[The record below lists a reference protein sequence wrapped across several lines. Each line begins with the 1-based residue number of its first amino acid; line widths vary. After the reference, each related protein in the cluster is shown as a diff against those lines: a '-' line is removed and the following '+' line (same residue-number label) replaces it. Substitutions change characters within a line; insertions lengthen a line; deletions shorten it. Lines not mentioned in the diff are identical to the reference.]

1 MYSKENNDEKANFKN
16 HQQSNK
22 RTNIIYSCAGPR
34 IVPEEGIEESNLILE
49 YGNKACLVCGEK
61 IKIKE
66 LKCIKCNS
74 INHI

>member
-1 MYSKENNDEKANFKN
+1 MSKIRNKTG
-16 HQQSNK
+16 QSSLNK
-22 RTNIIYSCAGPR
+22 HRQLKERTNIIYSCAGPR